1 MHIYFVPHSS
11 TYLLN
16 NKYMILFIADL
27 LKWKKFAFKNLSFI
41 MILFYTL
48 IYFNFDLSI
57 LIIRIISITCV
68 T

>member
-1 MHIYFVPHSS
+1 
-11 TYLLN
+11 
-16 NKYMILFIADL
+16 MILFIADL

-48 IYFNFDLSI
+48 IYFNFEFNI
-57 LIIRIISITCV
+57 LNHRNFLITCV